1 MALAD
6 AILECLNRALA
17 RRARRVGTVSG
28 TSGTKVIVTVD
39 GATVTIPRLAS
50 YTPVTVGDIVHIDT
64 AGEGWLCTGKSA

>member
-1 MALAD
+1 VSLA
-6 AILECLNRALA
+6 ATILDYITRALA

-50 YTPVTVGDIVHIDT
+50 YTSPVNGDIVHIDT
-64 AGEGWLCTGKSA
+64 SGEGWLVLGKSA